1 MTTTLY
7 NSSLG
12 RIYMMLR
19 ADVVNN
25 KRTLLV
31 FLGAFLALVYGVP
44 RIFGILNVG
53 LAQFNEIWK
62 DSYKFSVVEGLMTI
76 CTTIYFFFYVNRRVV
91 HSEPSLFSTL
101 PARLWEKVVSIIVF
115 GLVLS
120 LLGGLVVHIEYLL
133 EYITVPQLGWHSSI
147 NDILPTP
154 IRLLIVPYTLITGLA
169 ELSNEKVPWVDL
181 GLLTMFVAW
190 VYLLSQLILF
200 FCSTHI
206 RNAFVGLC
214 CSCGISL
221 GLLLLLITL
230 SATFFQSTPLYNI
243 SDIDT
248 MVTNYSIFLNVYA
261 VGFVA
266 LFAYLCYRKLRRIR
280 S

>member
-19 ADVVNN
+19 VDAVNN
-25 KRTLLV
+25 KRTLLTL
-31 FLGAFLALVYGVP
+31 LGAFLGLVYGVP
-44 RIFGILNVG
+44 RILGILNVG
-53 LAQFNEIWK
+53 LTRFNEIWG
-62 DSYKFSVVEGLMTI
+62 DTYSFSAVQSLMAI

-91 HSEPSLFSTL
+91 HSDPSLFSTL

-115 GLVLS
+115 GLILS
-120 LLGGLVVHIEYLL
+120 FLGGLVVHIEYLL

-169 ELSNEKVPWVDL
+169 DLNSKEVPWVDL

-190 VYLLSQLILF
+190 IYLLAQLILF
-200 FCSTHI
+200 FCSTRI

-243 SDIDT
+243 ADIDT

-266 LFAYLCYRKLRRIR
+266 LFAYLCYRKLRRI
-280 S
+280 SS